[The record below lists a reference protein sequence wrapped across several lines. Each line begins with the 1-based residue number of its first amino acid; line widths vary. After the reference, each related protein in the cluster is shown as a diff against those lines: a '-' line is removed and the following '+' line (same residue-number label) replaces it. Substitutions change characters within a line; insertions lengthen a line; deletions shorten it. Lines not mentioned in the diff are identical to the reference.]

1 MHTLSSV
8 PVAQSLISG
17 APSSEPADTL
27 GLFGVGMPMVYARN
41 AEIYGDEE
49 EAEYLYQVVSGAVRT
64 HKILTDGRR
73 QIGDFYLPGDIFG
86 LEFDE
91 HHEFSAEAICRS
103 TVTSIK
109 RKLFCDAAGR
119 DGHASA
125 RLWSVTRRQLK
136 RTEKHALLLVLTA
149 QERIAAFLLE
159 MLERSGKMNSFELPM
174 SRQDIADYL
183 GMTIETVSR
192 TVTAFETDGTIALP
206 SARCIVIRKQHALR
220 ALDS

>member
-1 MHTLSSV
+1 MHTLFGIQAAQNPASRTASS
-8 PVAQSLISG
+8 QSTD
-17 APSSEPADTL
+17 P
-27 GLFGVGMPMVYARN
+27 FGVGTPMLYARN

-49 EAEYLYQVVSGAVRT
+49 EAEYLYQVISGAVRT

-91 HHEFSAEAICRS
+91 HHAFSAEAICLS
-103 TVTSIK
+103 TITSLK
-109 RKLFCDAAGR
+109 RKHFCERAENNA
-119 DGHASA
+119 HVSA
-125 RLWSVTRRQLK
+125 QLWSATRQQLK
-136 RTEKHALLLVLTA
+136 RAEKHALLLVLTA
-149 QERIAAFLLE
+149 QERLAAFLLE
-159 MLERSGKMNSFELPM
+159 MFERSGQQSSFELPM

-206 SARCIVIRKQHALR
+206 RARCIVIRKHGALR

>member
-1 MHTLSSV
+1 MHTLSSIT
-8 PVAQSLISG
+8 VAQHLTSRAALSRHVD
-17 APSSEPADTL
+17 A
-27 GLFGVGMPMVYARN
+27 FGIANVGTPMRYARN

-64 HKILTDGRR
+64 HKILADGRR

-86 LEFDE
+86 LEFDD
-91 HHEFSAEAICRS
+91 HHEFSAEAICNS
-103 TVTSIK
+103 TVMSIK
-109 RKLFCDAAGR
+109 RQVFRETAGH
-119 DGHASA
+119 DA
-125 RLWSVTRRQLK
+125 RLSRELWSATKRQLK
-136 RTEKHALLLVLTA
+136 RAEKHALLLVLTA
-149 QERIAAFLLE
+149 QERVAAFLLE
-159 MLERSGKMNSFELPM
+159 MLERSGKTDSFELPM

-206 SARCIVIRKQHALR
+206 SARCIVIRKHQALR

>member
-8 PVAQSLISG
+8 SVAQTLTSETTLLSCVDSLG
-17 APSSEPADTL
+17 AVGL
-27 GLFGVGMPMVYARN
+27 GTSMLYARN

-49 EAEYLYQVVSGAVRT
+49 EAEYLYRVVSGAVRT

-86 LEFDE
+86 LEFE
-91 HHEFSAEAICRS
+91 ERHEFSAEAICSS

-109 RKLFCDAAGR
+109 RKQFCKAANH
-119 DGHASA
+119 DGHVSA
-125 RLWSVTRRQLK
+125 QLWSATRRQLK
-136 RTEKHALLLVLTA
+136 RAEKHALLLVLTA

-159 MLERSGKMNSFELPM
+159 MFERSGQHNSFELPM

-206 SARCIVIRKQHALR
+206 SARCIVIRKHQALR
-220 ALDS
+220 TLDS

>member
-8 PVAQSLISG
+8 SVAQTSKSRTPLLRH
-17 APSSEPADTL
+17 ADT
-27 GLFGVGMPMVYARN
+27 FGKVGIGTPMSYARN

-91 HHEFSAEAICRS
+91 HHEFSAEAICHS

-109 RKLFCDAAGR
+109 RKLFCEAADH
-119 DGHASA
+119 DGQISA
-125 RLWSVTRRQLK
+125 QLWSATRRQLK
-136 RTEKHALLLVLTA
+136 RAEKHALLLVLTA

-159 MLERSGKMNSFELPM
+159 MLERSGQQNLFEIPM

-206 SARCIVIRKQHALR
+206 SARCIVIRKYQALR
-220 ALDS
+220 TLDS